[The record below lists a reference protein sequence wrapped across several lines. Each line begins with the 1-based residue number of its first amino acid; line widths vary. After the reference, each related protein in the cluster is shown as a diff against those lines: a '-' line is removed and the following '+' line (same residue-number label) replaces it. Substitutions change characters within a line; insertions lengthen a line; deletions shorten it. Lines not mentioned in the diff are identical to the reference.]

1 MNEYDSLCFCFCFC
15 FCVCGWGC
23 FMFCF
28 IIWGFVSSSPFL
40 LRFGV
45 RFASHRGGRYI
56 FIFIFIFIYTE
67 KLIWAI
73 MAGRF
78 SLFFSILILLILFFY
93 IVLYL
98 SVFLFWPVLLLCWVS
113 NSGQLRLFPLQ
124 FSLSYPII
132 LYPMQIPLFSILF
145 FSRLLTLH
153 KTLQVFNSHI
163 LFTILIYLNLS
174 FFSPLFIINN
184 IRVVAL
190 IVFTNFL
197 KTIKSATMSKSN

>member
-1 MNEYDSLCFCFCFC
+1 MNE
-15 FCVCGWGC
+15 CVFEWVGLFYVLFYYLGLRS
-23 FMFCF
+23 FFF
-28 IIWGFVSSSPFL
+28 LFAQIWGFVSL
-40 LRFGV
+40 
-45 RFASHRGGRYI
+45 RGGRYI
-56 FIFIFIFIYTE
+56 FILFFIYTE

-113 NSGQLRLFPLQ
+113 NSGQLRLFALQ

-153 KTLQVFNSHI
+153 KTLQLFNSHI

-174 FFSPLFIINN
+174 FFFN
-184 IRVVAL
+184 
-190 IVFTNFL
+190 
-197 KTIKSATMSKSN
+197 TIHN

>member
-1 MNEYDSLCFCFCFC
+1 MFLFLFLFLFLCVWVGLFYVLFYYLGLRF
-15 FCVCGWGC
+15 F
-23 FMFCF
+23 FALFAK
-28 IIWGFVSSSPFL
+28 IWGSF
-40 LRFGV
+40 
-45 RFASHRGGRYI
+45 RFASGWALI
-56 FIFIFIFIYTE
+56 FIFIFIFIYTG

-153 KTLQVFNSHI
+153 KTLQLFNSHI

-174 FFSPLFIINN
+174 FFFS
-184 IRVVAL
+184 
-190 IVFTNFL
+190 
-197 KTIKSATMSKSN
+197 TIHY